1 MAKPQENLSQSI
13 PEKWAFDYFSHLKV
27 GETPALPDAAHILN
41 PLEIKALRNVR
52 RRALA
57 LAFGFGALGVLSLY
71 LPNYLFPHWFG
82 SVWLDLPW
90 LGKFAFPWAFTLY
103 GLLLAITEI
112 IALTLLNL
120 KTVRRM
126 ANICGFPRPQDLH
139 YQQHIRILFEV
150 SLEKPST
157 QILGYGIN
165 PYEGL
170 SKWRLFLFN
179 TLNMLKATLSNML
192 VKVVLGRILAR
203 FAIRAYVDLVGIPI
217 FGAWNVYAANRVI
230 REAKVRIMAP
240 NLINRLTQ
248 LLYQEFKNHA
258 EFKANLYDAIKFIV
272 IVKRDFHH
280 NHYLLADSL
289 IRAFDLQIENHPA
302 LTREQIIQNIKKLDK
317 DAREG
322 LAKLFI
328 LGMIIDGNL
337 TRLERQVLLELSQKD
352 ELLDFDFRQLWFWE
366 KSFIAGRG
374 LENLFAAKLIRN
386 E

>member
-1 MAKPQENLSQSI
+1 MAHPQKKVAQSI
-13 PEKWAFDYFSHLKV
+13 PEKWAFDYFSHLEV
-27 GETPALPDAAHILN
+27 APLSTTPDAAHILN

-52 RRALA
+52 WRALA

-71 LPNYLFPHWFG
+71 LPNYIFPHWFG
-82 SVWLDLPW
+82 SIWLNLPW
-90 LGKFAFPWAFTLY
+90 LGNLAFPWAFTLY
-103 GLLLAITEI
+103 GILLAIVEI
-112 IALTLLNL
+112 IALTILNL
-120 KTVRRM
+120 KTVRQI

-139 YQQHIRILFEV
+139 YQQHIRVLFEV

-179 TLNMLKATLSNML
+179 AFNMLKATLSNML
-192 VKVVLGRILAR
+192 VKVILGRVLAR
-203 FAIRAYVDLVGIPI
+203 FAIRSYVDLVGVPI
-217 FGAWNVYAANRVI
+217 FGAWNIYAANRVI

-240 NLINRLTQ
+240 NLINQLTQ

-258 EFKANLYDAIKFIV
+258 DFKANLYDAIKFIV

-289 IRAFDLQIENHPA
+289 IRAFDLKIENHPP
-302 LTREQIIQNIKKLDK
+302 LTREQIIQNIKKLDRA
-317 DAREG
+317 AREG

-328 LGMIIDGNL
+328 VGMIIDGKL
-337 TRLERQVLLELSQKD
+337 TRLERQVLLELSEKD

-366 KSFIAGRG
+366 KSFVAGRG
-374 LENLFAAKLIRN
+374 LENLFAAKLLKN
-386 E
+386 